1 MSTLVEKRVP
11 FNDKE
16 YQLKLFSRIFYNN
29 DFAEEVIHDLDASLF
44 GEVYIKRICN
54 MVKSYVEKY
63 KGLPP
68 INNIKQIAEK
78 EESINETEKLVIVK
92 YLDKMTSY
100 KKEVEL
106 GNHKNDYDYIEQT
119 FVDFIK
125 SQKLGNTGNELLEAL
140 TFGDMI
146 RANKLIDKLLD
157 VREYGIKNDYGVDI
171 RQTYKSAIKNPF
183 KDRVPT
189 GIKFIDQVIGG
200 VPKGD
205 LALIMAPSGVGK
217 STLLA
222 YISEHMFSMGK
233 NVLHII
239 FDENTVEDTKRKFI
253 AKWSGVPASQFEARE
268 EFVEKKVDEVLSKI
282 QGKLIIKNFISEG
295 VTVPKIRSFILKY
308 QKRYGIKFDMVVID
322 YMDEL
327 ESHKDKIFSEWDSQ
341 THVAKA
347 LKSLASEMNIP
358 VWSAIQTKKDTA
370 IKDKKFLDKS
380 DAGGA
385 VAKIKK
391 AQLIIG
397 VMHEDLHQQ
406 NRGAANFSIAKC
418 NYAKAGNVWYECE
431 LNNELLGVSEG
442 KLSNQMAPDFD
453 EDELEKQQIEKERQR
468 QESLIKTAM
477 SNNTSSDEKK
487 NILLNL

>member
-1 MSTLVEKRVP
+1 MSTIVEKKVA

-16 YQLKLFSRIFYNN
+16 YQLKLFSRVFYNN
-29 DFAEEVIHDLDASLF
+29 DFAEDVIYDLDASLF
-44 GEVYIKRICN
+44 GEVFIKRICN
-54 MVKSYVEKY
+54 MVKNYVDKY
-63 KGLPP
+63 KVLPP
-68 INNIKQIAEK
+68 ISNIRQIAETD
-78 EESINETEKLVIVK
+78 ETINETEKLVIVK

-100 KKEVEL
+100 KKEVEN

-125 SQKLGNTGNELLEAL
+125 SQRLGNTGNELLEAL
-140 TFGDMI
+140 TFGDI
-146 RANKLIDKLLD
+146 VKANKLIDKLLD
-157 VREYGIKNDYGVDI
+157 IREYGVKNDYGVDV

-183 KDRVPT
+183 KDRIPT
-189 GIKFIDQVIGG
+189 GLDFIDKVIGG

-217 STLLA
+217 STVLA

-239 FDENTVEDTKRKFI
+239 FDENTVDDTKRKFI
-253 AKWSGVPASQFEARE
+253 AKWSGIPPSQFEARE
-268 EFVEKKVDEVLSKI
+268 DYVEKKVDEVLSKI
-282 QGKLIIKNFISEG
+282 EGKLIIKNFISEG

-308 QKRYGIKFDMVVID
+308 QKRYGLKFDMVVID

-347 LKSLASEMNIP
+347 LKSLASELNIP

-397 VMHEDLHQQ
+397 IMHEDLHQQ
-406 NRGAANFSIAKC
+406 NRGSANFSIAKC

-431 LNNELLGVSEG
+431 FNNELLIVSEG
-442 KLSNQMAPDFD
+442 KLSNQMAPDLD
-453 EDELEKQQIEKERQR
+453 EDELEKQQMEKERQR
-468 QESLIKTAM
+468 QEALIKSAIA
-477 SNNTSSDEKK
+477 NNTSEDKK